1 MVCKIF
7 FTCEFPD
14 ILKKLS
20 REEDEENWQMQ
31 SDLEWNACVSYFCYF
46 TKENK
51 ETILFKDESKKWN
64 ILKNGKNIFLASQV
78 VSTDYQW

>member
-1 MVCKIF
+1 
-7 FTCEFPD
+7 
-14 ILKKLS
+14 
-20 REEDEENWQMQ
+20 MQ

-64 ILKNGKNIFLASQV
+64 ILKNGKNIFLTSQV